1 MISQYTFLALELAKE
16 RMREAE
22 AHNRRLVDSEGFR
35 VTTPGLPRRA
45 LARAAASLSRGS
57 AAVALRL
64 DECVEVGDGSLRGSP
79 TT

>member
-1 MISQYTFLALELAKE
+1 MITQYTFLALELARE
-16 RMREAE
+16 RMDEAD
-22 AHNRRLVDSEGFR
+22 ARNRRLLDSDGFR

-64 DECVEVGDGSLRGSP
+64 DECVEVGDGSLRSSP
-79 TT
+79 TA